1 MKRTISLVLAFCLL
15 LSCIPV
21 YAEEPTVETY
31 EDVPETINYSEPV
44 ASTDESAGP
53 TAAQSSS
60 SSAATS
66 GQCGDNLTWEFDEAT
81 GMLTIS
87 GTGDSVWDYD
97 PSWAEDARLP
107 PWYGVREKIETLV
120 FSCQVNII
128 GSYSFADCVNLIEVK
143 LPDSLRS
150 IGLSAFSGCVGLP
163 AINIPEGVT
172 HILGGAFE
180 NCASLAEAKLPD
192 SVDYLGDF
200 VFSGCSSLAKV
211 VLPNEISELPGGI
224 FVKCESLTTFTLPD
238 SITSIGGYAFG
249 ECTNLQ
255 AIKIP
260 NSVTSIEDSAFYGCL
275 RISEI
280 DLPTELKTIGY
291 SAFENCASLVE
302 VSIPDGVSNL
312 GAAAFRGCT
321 SLRTAYIPDSV
332 RNIEHSL
339 FRGCSSLANLELP
352 NVVAS
357 IGDGA
362 FDGCSSI
369 TEFTVPFGTESIGSG
384 AFSGCSSL
392 SSITIP
398 GSIRVIENHAF
409 DGCEN
414 LKEVHLYDIA
424 GWCNVELGLHGASP
438 FLYGASLYNLDSLVA
453 NLTIPDTVSEI
464 NDLVF
469 QGCSSISSLTIP
481 SNVGGIGQYAFSYCS
496 NLIAVA
502 IRDGVDIVDEYAF
515 SCCDNLQT
523 VILPGSDV
531 SLETGAFMDCPSL
544 KNITLPTDLDTIS
557 NQLFSGCSALQSI
570 TLPDGISTIGEDAF
584 YGCSNLSIVN
594 FPQGLSSIGEG
605 AFWDCSLAHI
615 SIPASIKTISDY
627 VFAGND
633 MTNVVIP
640 SGITSI
646 GMGAFNNCFYMAS
659 ITIPTSVTIIEDAF
673 LNCQALDDVYYLGS
687 REMWNS
693 ILISSDN
700 DRLLD
705 ANIHFAIETVEGD
718 DSGLGNGTDSAISN
732 LYITDF
738 SDREISAGMLGSGIV
753 AYFNKNITMGDGSK
767 RISIMNTETYKG
779 KSFAVSDDRVLIAE
793 NALIIRLDDLNICPG
808 KDYYINIDSGAI
820 RGTDGDI
827 FYGLKDHTSWVFSV
841 SRELKISG
849 VDYSWA
855 KKGWIIRKDDTS
867 KPPIPN
873 GTDEQY
879 ADLLQSWAE
888 DCGGYL
894 NYSDA
899 LELLDYPAYLP
910 VTDTNNQPV
919 LLNDNATTVR
929 QVIEDIVF
937 VSELQSYIDNLDA
950 ELATIENSIN
960 SDSAWGQIAEIIE
973 AEVEAYEMAA
983 GWYEQIDKYMSG
995 RDEDSNFFLSLTA
1008 PIAYNALT
1016 STFKGSIGTVA
1027 KAQLSL
1033 IENESLL
1040 LTINGEEK
1048 YSEFKDAV
1056 KKVGTASQGLG
1067 AIYSAYIGGDTSKL
1081 AKLGSSLLVDYFAGS
1096 DNGIISDI
1104 ANAYKEISS
1113 AKSAAQLCMFLG
1125 STIGMFPMVIDL
1137 YNDLN
1142 GSRYDQVKAAY
1153 FIADYYIA
1161 DKDPELYNT
1170 ILGLTD
1176 GFIHSENYMW
1186 NHYPSYAWDY
1196 ALALEE
1202 GERSSDPVVA
1212 NWSRFLNTGSM
1223 ADIDETDSAV
1233 LRRDITN
1240 YATILRF
1247 AKSINVNDT
1256 IVALIDYLKSEGQA
1270 PDTVGIS
1277 VSCPV
1282 RVNIYDLSGNLVAS
1296 LSSEDDEIADCQY
1309 GTMYL
1314 LGENGETKYFLLSS
1328 ENYKIEIVPYADGT
1342 MDVSITNSNED
1353 GTASGVYYESVEL
1366 RTGMTIT
1373 TDSLVG
1379 TGSSLNVGEAG
1390 TSTTVAPEDE
1400 IPVMGISIDAP
1411 SELAIGES
1419 YSITAIVAPE
1429 TATDKSLAWSSSN
1442 SGVIDV
1448 SGDGV
1453 ITAVSAGNATITAMA
1468 ANGISASVEVSA
1480 YSPAQSVSL
1489 DMSSLTMCVGE
1500 EYSLTVAVE
1509 PVNTTHPIKW
1519 YSSAGNVAFV
1529 DENGNV
1535 CAQSEGIAVITA
1547 DVDGVSTSVT
1557 VTVSEEPISIILYQS
1572 DTNGDR
1578 IKVDMLN
1585 NSLYSSYTGSV
1596 FISLYDADGRMLS
1609 TSELPL
1615 ALSAGTH
1622 MTGYIPITN
1631 WDGHSE
1637 LTAKA
1642 VTIDGQM
1649 IPVNTASEIGII
1661 R

>member
-21 YAEEPTVETY
+21 YAEEPAVETY
-31 EDVPETINYSEPV
+31 EPISETANYSAPV
-44 ASTDESAGP
+44 ASADESAGP
-53 TAAQSSS
+53 AGAASSS

-66 GQCGDNLTWEFDEAT
+66 GVCGDNLTWEFDEST
-81 GMLTIS
+81 GTLTIS
-87 GTGDSVWDYD
+87 GTGEMWDFDPYLDEPAPWMTQGQWSWENSNIKTVILEDGVTSIGAYAFEGSRGIEDVVFPDTLKSIGTMAFFNNYALRELNFPEELESVGDAAFYA
-97 PSWAEDARLP
+97 SWEIQEIILP
-107 PWYGVREKIETLV
+107 YGLKSVGAQAFGSGASLTKTIIPETV
-120 FSCQVNII
+120 TNIGYEAFTGKTAGPI
-128 GSYSFADCVNLIEVK
+128 GSGCDIEFGWTEAIPDYAFGGNLGEARPELVSVI
-143 LPDSLRS
+143 
-150 IGLSAFSGCVGLP
+150 
-163 AINIPEGVT
+163 IPEG
-172 HILGGAFE
+172 IESIGDAAFQGCPDLE
-180 NCASLAEAKLPD
+180 VVELPASLR
-192 SVDYLGDF
+192 
-200 VFSGCSSLAKV
+200 
-211 VLPNEISELPGGI
+211 EIGNSA
-224 FVKCESLTTFTLPD
+224 FNSCESLEYINLPD
-238 SITSIGGYAFG
+238 KLQVIGIGAFFYSGLISI
-249 ECTNLQ
+249 
-255 AIKIP
+255 AIP
-260 NSVTSIEDSAFYGCL
+260 QSVQI
-275 RISEI
+275 
-280 DLPTELKTIGY
+280 
-291 SAFENCASLVE
+291 
-302 VSIPDGVSNL
+302 
-312 GAAAFRGCT
+312 
-321 SLRTAYIPDSV
+321 
-332 RNIEHSL
+332 
-339 FRGCSSLANLELP
+339 
-352 NVVAS
+352 

-362 FDGCSSI
+362 FSYCGNL
-369 TEFTVPFGTESIGSG
+369 ESI
-384 AFSGCSSL
+384 SL
-392 SSITIP
+392 S
-398 GSIRVIENHAF
+398 
-409 DGCEN
+409 
-414 LKEVHLYDIA
+414 
-424 GWCNVELGLHGASP
+424 
-438 FLYGASLYNLDSLVA
+438 
-453 NLTIPDTVSEI
+453 
-464 NDLVF
+464 
-469 QGCSSISSLTIP
+469 
-481 SNVGGIGQYAFSYCS
+481 
-496 NLIAVA
+496 
-502 IRDGVDIVDEYAF
+502 
-515 SCCDNLQT
+515 
-523 VILPGSDV
+523 
-531 SLETGAFMDCPSL
+531 
-544 KNITLPTDLDTIS
+544 KNIMEIG
-557 NQLFSGCSALQSI
+557 NNMFIGC
-570 TLPDGISTIGEDAF
+570 G
-584 YGCSNLSIVN
+584 
-594 FPQGLSSIGEG
+594 
-605 AFWDCSLAHI
+605 SLA
-615 SIPASIKTISDY
+615 SI
-627 VFAGND
+627 N
-633 MTNVVIP
+633 IP
-640 SGITSI
+640 SGVSYIGESAFQACRNLAYVIMPISVDTIYDNTFSNCEELDFVYYAGSQLDWDAISI
-646 GMGAFNNCFYMAS
+646 GTENEDL
-659 ITIPTSVTIIEDAF
+659 TS
-673 LNCQALDDVYYLGS
+673 
-687 REMWNS
+687 
-693 ILISSDN
+693 
-700 DRLLD
+700 
-705 ANIHFAIETVEGD
+705 ANIIFAEPTPED
-718 DSGLGNGTDSAISN
+718 YDTGNGADAAISN

-753 AYFNKNITMGDGSK
+753 AYFNKNIALGDGTK
-767 RISIMNTETYKG
+767 RISIMNTETCKG
-779 KSFAVSDDRVLIAE
+779 KSFAVSDDRVYIAE

-820 RGTDGDI
+820 KGTDGDI
-827 FYGLKDHTSWVFSV
+827 FYGLKDHTSWVFTV

-910 VTDTNNQPV
+910 VTDVNNQPV

-937 VSELQSYIDNLDA
+937 VSELQSYIDELDA
-950 ELATIENSIN
+950 ELAAIENSIN
-960 SDSAWGQIAEIIE
+960 ADSAWGQIAEIMS

-983 GWYEQIDKYMSG
+983 SWYEQIDKYMSG

-1081 AKLGSSLLVDYFAGS
+1081 VKLGSSLLVDYFAGS

-1240 YATILRF
+1240 YANILRF

-1296 LSSEDDEIADCQY
+1296 LSSEDDEIADCEY

-1314 LGENGETKYFLLSS
+1314 LGENGETKYFLLNS
-1328 ENYKIEIVPYADGT
+1328 EDYKIEIVPYADGT
-1342 MDVSITNSNED
+1342 MDVSITNSNKE
-1353 GTASGVYYESVEL
+1353 GTTSGVYYESVEL

-1373 TDSLVG
+1373 TDSLVEA
-1379 TGSSLNVGEAG
+1379 GSSLNVSEAG

-1400 IPVMGISIDAP
+1400 IPVTGISIDAP
-1411 SELAIGES
+1411 SQLAIGES
-1419 YSITAIVAPE
+1419 YSITALVAPE
-1429 TATDKSLAWSSSN
+1429 TATDKSLAWTSSN
-1442 SGVIDV
+1442 PGVIDV
-1448 SGDGV
+1448 TSDGV
-1453 ITAVSAGNATITAMA
+1453 ITAKSAGDATITATA
-1468 ANGISASVEVSA
+1468 ANGVFASVEVSA
-1480 YSPAQSVSL
+1480 YTPAQSVSL
-1489 DMSSLTMCVGE
+1489 DVSSLTMCVGE

-1519 YSSAGNVAFV
+1519 YSSARNVAFV

-1557 VTVSEEPISIILYQS
+1557 VTVSEEPIRIILYQS

-1596 FISLYDADGRMLS
+1596 FISIYDADGRMLS

-1661 R
+1661 G

>member
-1 MKRTISLVLAFCLL
+1 MKRLISLFLAFCLL
-15 LSCIPV
+15 VSCAPV
-21 YAEEPTVETY
+21 YAEEPAVETY
-31 EDVPETINYSEPV
+31 EPISETANYSAPV
-44 ASTDESAGP
+44 ASVDESAEP
-53 TAAQSSS
+53 ASAVSSS

-66 GQCGDNLTWEFDEAT
+66 GVCGDNLTWEFDEAT
-81 GMLTIS
+81 GTLTIS
-87 GTGDSVWDYD
+87 GTGDMWDFDYPD
-97 PSWAEDARLP
+97 YP
-107 PWYGVREKIETLV
+107 PWSHIETATKLV
-120 FSCQVNII
+120 IEEGVTSVGNEAFVGRGITNALLPTTLKSIGNSAFVIDPLTEIILPNGLEHIGAFAFSGTKITKLIIPESVTSLGEGALQINVDATNSKKSFPKTAGPIGSGCDLEYPWTDTIPANAFSVLPLENII
-128 GSYSFADCVNLIEVK
+128 FPVGLQHIGDCAFQYCSITNIVIPDGVKTIGANAFSSSSIEHIE
-143 LPDSLRS
+143 LPDSLIS
-150 IGLSAFSGCVGLP
+150 IGQGAFEDTFNLSSLIIPNGVLSIGESLFSSSWITSVTLPDNLNTIRTSMFEVSAKLEFIRLPECISSIEEKAFRECVSLKRIIIP
-163 AINIPEGVT
+163 ASVT
-172 HILGGAFE
+172 SIAEDAFE
-180 NCASLAEAKLPD
+180 NC
-192 SVDYLGDF
+192 
-200 VFSGCSSLAKV
+200 
-211 VLPNEISELPGGI
+211 N
-224 FVKCESLTTFTLPD
+224 
-238 SITSIGGYAFG
+238 
-249 ECTNLQ
+249 
-255 AIKIP
+255 
-260 NSVTSIEDSAFYGCL
+260 
-275 RISEI
+275 
-280 DLPTELKTIGY
+280 
-291 SAFENCASLVE
+291 
-302 VSIPDGVSNL
+302 
-312 GAAAFRGCT
+312 
-321 SLRTAYIPDSV
+321 
-332 RNIEHSL
+332 
-339 FRGCSSLANLELP
+339 
-352 NVVAS
+352 
-357 IGDGA
+357 
-362 FDGCSSI
+362 
-369 TEFTVPFGTESIGSG
+369 
-384 AFSGCSSL
+384 
-392 SSITIP
+392 
-398 GSIRVIENHAF
+398 
-409 DGCEN
+409 
-414 LKEVHLYDIA
+414 
-424 GWCNVELGLHGASP
+424 
-438 FLYGASLYNLDSLVA
+438 
-453 NLTIPDTVSEI
+453 
-464 NDLVF
+464 
-469 QGCSSISSLTIP
+469 
-481 SNVGGIGQYAFSYCS
+481 
-496 NLIAVA
+496 
-502 IRDGVDIVDEYAF
+502 
-515 SCCDNLQT
+515 
-523 VILPGSDV
+523 
-531 SLETGAFMDCPSL
+531 SLETVYYAG
-544 KNITLPTDLDTIS
+544 TR
-557 NQLFSGCSALQSI
+557 QQW
-570 TLPDGISTIGEDAF
+570 DA
-584 YGCSNLSIVN
+584 
-594 FPQGLSSIGEG
+594 
-605 AFWDCSLAHI
+605 I
-615 SIPASIKTISDY
+615 SIAT
-627 VFAGND
+627 GN
-633 MTNVVIP
+633 
-640 SGITSI
+640 
-646 GMGAFNNCFYMAS
+646 
-659 ITIPTSVTIIEDAF
+659 E
-673 LNCQALDDVYYLGS
+673 YLTG
-687 REMWNS
+687 
-693 ILISSDN
+693 
-700 DRLLD
+700 
-705 ANIHFAIETVEGD
+705 ANIICAEETPEDYGT
-718 DSGLGNGTDSAISN
+718 GNGADAAISN

-738 SDREISAGMLGSGIV
+738 SDREISAGLLGSGIV

-767 RISIMNTETYKG
+767 RISIMNTETCKG
-779 KSFAVSDDRVLIAE
+779 KSFAVSDDRVYIAE

-820 RGTDGDI
+820 KGTDGDI
-827 FYGLKDHTSWVFSV
+827 FHGLKDHTSWVFTV

-910 VTDTNNQPV
+910 VTDVNNQPV

-937 VSELQSYIDNLDA
+937 VSELQSYIDELDA
-950 ELATIENSIN
+950 ELAAIENSIN
-960 SDSAWGQIAEIIE
+960 ADSAWGQIAEIMS

-983 GWYEQIDKYMSG
+983 SWYEQIDKYMSG

-1081 AKLGSSLLVDYFAGS
+1081 VKLGSSLLVDYFAGS

-1104 ANAYKEISS
+1104 ATAYKEISS

-1212 NWSRFLNTGSM
+1212 NWSRFLSTGSM

-1240 YATILRF
+1240 YANILRF

-1256 IVALIDYLKSEGQA
+1256 IVALIDYLQSEGQA
-1270 PDTVGIS
+1270 PATTGIS

-1282 RVNIYDLSGNLVAS
+1282 RVNIYDISGNLVAS
-1296 LSSEDDEIADCQY
+1296 LSSEDDEIADCEY

-1314 LGENGETKYFLLSS
+1314 LGENGETKYFLLNS
-1328 ENYKIEIVPYADGT
+1328 EDYKIEIVPYADGT
-1342 MDVSITNSNED
+1342 MDVSITNSNKD
-1353 GTASGVYYESVEL
+1353 GTTSGVYYESVEL

-1373 TDSLVG
+1373 TDSLVEA
-1379 TGSSLNVGEAG
+1379 GSSLNVSEAG

-1400 IPVMGISIDAP
+1400 IPVTGISINAP
-1411 SELAIGES
+1411 SQLAIGES
-1419 YSITAIVAPE
+1419 YSITALVAPE
-1429 TATDKSLAWSSSN
+1429 TATDKSLTWSSSN
-1442 SGVIDV
+1442 PGVIEV
-1448 SGDGV
+1448 SNDGV
-1453 ITAVSAGNATITAMA
+1453 ITAKSAGDATITATA
-1468 ANGISASVEVSA
+1468 ANGVSSSVEVSA
-1480 YSPAQSVSL
+1480 YTPAQNVSL
-1489 DMSSLTMCVGE
+1489 DVSSLKMCVGE
-1500 EYSLTVAVE
+1500 EYKLAANINPSNA
-1509 PVNTTHPIKW
+1509 THPIKW
-1519 YSSAGNVAFV
+1519 YSSAGSVAFV
-1529 DENGNV
+1529 DENGSV
-1535 CAQSEGIAVITA
+1535 YAQSEGIAVITA
-1547 DVDGVSTSVT
+1547 DIDGVSASVT

-1585 NSLYSSYTGSV
+1585 NSLYSGYTGSV
-1596 FISLYDADGRMLS
+1596 FVSIYDADGRMLA

-1615 ALSAGTH
+1615 ALGAGTH
-1622 MTGYIPITN
+1622 TTGYIPITN

-1661 R
+1661 G

>member
-21 YAEEPTVETY
+21 YAEEPAVETY
-31 EDVPETINYSEPV
+31 EPISETANYSAPV
-44 ASTDESAGP
+44 ASADESAGP
-53 TAAQSSS
+53 AGAASSS

-66 GQCGDNLTWEFDEAT
+66 GVCGDNLTWEFDEST
-81 GMLTIS
+81 GTLTIS
-87 GTGDSVWDYD
+87 GTGEMWDFDPYLDEPAPWMTQGQWSWENSNIKTVILEDGVTSIGAYAFEGSRGIEDVVFPDTLKSIGTMAFFNNYALRELNFPEELESVGDAAFYA
-97 PSWAEDARLP
+97 SWEIQEIILP
-107 PWYGVREKIETLV
+107 YGLKSVGAQAFGSGASLTKTIIPETV
-120 FSCQVNII
+120 TNIGYEAFTGKTAGPI
-128 GSYSFADCVNLIEVK
+128 GSGCDIEFGWTEAIPDYAFGGNLGEARPELVSVI
-143 LPDSLRS
+143 
-150 IGLSAFSGCVGLP
+150 
-163 AINIPEGVT
+163 IPEG
-172 HILGGAFE
+172 IESIGYAAFQGCPDLE
-180 NCASLAEAKLPD
+180 VVELPASLR
-192 SVDYLGDF
+192 
-200 VFSGCSSLAKV
+200 
-211 VLPNEISELPGGI
+211 EIGNSA
-224 FVKCESLTTFTLPD
+224 FNSCESLEYINLPD
-238 SITSIGGYAFG
+238 KLQVIGIGAFFYSGLISI
-249 ECTNLQ
+249 
-255 AIKIP
+255 AIP
-260 NSVTSIEDSAFYGCL
+260 QSVQI
-275 RISEI
+275 
-280 DLPTELKTIGY
+280 
-291 SAFENCASLVE
+291 
-302 VSIPDGVSNL
+302 
-312 GAAAFRGCT
+312 
-321 SLRTAYIPDSV
+321 
-332 RNIEHSL
+332 
-339 FRGCSSLANLELP
+339 
-352 NVVAS
+352 

-362 FDGCSSI
+362 FSYCGNL
-369 TEFTVPFGTESIGSG
+369 ESI
-384 AFSGCSSL
+384 SL
-392 SSITIP
+392 S
-398 GSIRVIENHAF
+398 
-409 DGCEN
+409 
-414 LKEVHLYDIA
+414 
-424 GWCNVELGLHGASP
+424 
-438 FLYGASLYNLDSLVA
+438 
-453 NLTIPDTVSEI
+453 
-464 NDLVF
+464 
-469 QGCSSISSLTIP
+469 
-481 SNVGGIGQYAFSYCS
+481 
-496 NLIAVA
+496 
-502 IRDGVDIVDEYAF
+502 
-515 SCCDNLQT
+515 
-523 VILPGSDV
+523 
-531 SLETGAFMDCPSL
+531 
-544 KNITLPTDLDTIS
+544 KNIMEIG
-557 NQLFSGCSALQSI
+557 NNMFIGC
-570 TLPDGISTIGEDAF
+570 G
-584 YGCSNLSIVN
+584 
-594 FPQGLSSIGEG
+594 
-605 AFWDCSLAHI
+605 SLA
-615 SIPASIKTISDY
+615 SI
-627 VFAGND
+627 N
-633 MTNVVIP
+633 IP
-640 SGITSI
+640 SGVSYIGESAFQACRNLAYVIMPISVDTIYDNTFSNCEELDFVYYAGSQLDWDAISI
-646 GMGAFNNCFYMAS
+646 GTENEDL
-659 ITIPTSVTIIEDAF
+659 TS
-673 LNCQALDDVYYLGS
+673 
-687 REMWNS
+687 
-693 ILISSDN
+693 
-700 DRLLD
+700 
-705 ANIHFAIETVEGD
+705 ANIIFAEPTPED
-718 DSGLGNGTDSAISN
+718 YDTGNGADAAISN

-753 AYFNKNITMGDGSK
+753 AYFNKNIALGDGTK
-767 RISIMNTETYKG
+767 RISIMNTETCKG
-779 KSFAVSDDRVLIAE
+779 KSFAVSDDRVYIAE

-820 RGTDGDI
+820 KGTDGDI
-827 FYGLKDHTSWVFSV
+827 FYGLKDHTSWVFTV

-910 VTDTNNQPV
+910 VTDVNNQPV

-937 VSELQSYIDNLDA
+937 VSELQSYIDELDA
-950 ELATIENSIN
+950 ELAAIENSIN
-960 SDSAWGQIAEIIE
+960 ADSAWGQIAEIMS

-983 GWYEQIDKYMSG
+983 SWYEQIDKYMSG

-1081 AKLGSSLLVDYFAGS
+1081 VKLGSSLLVDYFAGS

-1240 YATILRF
+1240 YANILRF

-1296 LSSEDDEIADCQY
+1296 LSSEDDEIADCEY

-1314 LGENGETKYFLLSS
+1314 LGENGETKYFLLNS
-1328 ENYKIEIVPYADGT
+1328 EDYKIEIVPYADGT
-1342 MDVSITNSNED
+1342 MDVSITNSNKE
-1353 GTASGVYYESVEL
+1353 GTTSGVYYESVEL

-1373 TDSLVG
+1373 TDSLVEA
-1379 TGSSLNVGEAG
+1379 GSSLNVSEAG

-1400 IPVMGISIDAP
+1400 IPVTGISIDAP
-1411 SELAIGES
+1411 SQLAIGES
-1419 YSITAIVAPE
+1419 YSITALVAPE
-1429 TATDKSLAWSSSN
+1429 TATDKSLAWTSSN
-1442 SGVIDV
+1442 PGVIDV
-1448 SGDGV
+1448 TSDGV
-1453 ITAVSAGNATITAMA
+1453 ITAKSAGDATITATA
-1468 ANGISASVEVSA
+1468 ANGVFASVEVSA
-1480 YSPAQSVSL
+1480 YTPAQSVSL
-1489 DMSSLTMCVGE
+1489 DVSSLTMCVGE

-1519 YSSAGNVAFV
+1519 YSSARNVAFV

-1557 VTVSEEPISIILYQS
+1557 VTVSEEPIRIILYQS

-1596 FISLYDADGRMLS
+1596 FISIYDADGRMLS

-1661 R
+1661 G

>member
-1 MKRTISLVLAFCLL
+1 M
-15 LSCIPV
+15 
-21 YAEEPTVETY
+21 YAKEPAAETY
-31 EDVPETINYSEPV
+31 KPISETANYSAPV
-44 ASTDESAGP
+44 ASADENTEPA
-53 TAAQSSS
+53 AAQRSS
-60 SSAATS
+60 TS
-66 GQCGDNLTWEFDEAT
+66 GQCGDNVYWSFDEAT
-81 GMLTIS
+81 GTLTIS
-87 GTGDSVWDYD
+87 GTGDSVWGYD

-120 FSCQVNII
+120 FSCQVSRI
-128 GSYSFADCVNLIEVK
+128 GNYSFADCVKLIEVK
-143 LPDSLRS
+143 LPDSLQD
-150 IGLSAFSGCVGLP
+150 IGTHAFSGCSSLP
-163 AINIPEGVT
+163 VISIPEGVT
-172 HILGGAFE
+172 FIHGGAFE
-180 NCASLAEAKLPD
+180 NCTSLAEVKLPD
-192 SVDYLGDF
+192 SVNVLEDS
-200 VFSGCSSLAKV
+200 VFFGCNSLTKAS
-211 VLPNEISELPGGI
+211 LPNEISELPNNTFG
-224 FVKCESLTTFTLPD
+224 KCEKLTAITLPD
-238 SITSIGGYAFG
+238 SITRIGSYAFG

-255 AIKIP
+255 TIIIP
-260 NSVTSIEDSAFYGCL
+260 NSVTSIEDSAFYGCI
-275 RISEI
+275 RISKIE
-280 DLPTELKTIGY
+280 LPTELKTIGY

-312 GAAAFRGCT
+312 GAAAFRGC
-321 SLRTAYIPDSV
+321 
-332 RNIEHSL
+332 
-339 FRGCSSLANLELP
+339 
-352 NVVAS
+352 
-357 IGDGA
+357 
-362 FDGCSSI
+362 
-369 TEFTVPFGTESIGSG
+369 
-384 AFSGCSSL
+384 SSL

-398 GSIRVIENHAF
+398 GSISRIEDFAF

-424 GWCNVELGLHGASP
+424 GWCNIELGLHGASP
-438 FLYGASLYNLDSLVA
+438 FLYGASLYNLDSLVT

-557 NQLFSGCSALQSI
+557 NHLFSGCSALQSI

-594 FPQGLSSIGEG
+594 FPQGLSSIGEEAFWGCSLAHISIPASIKTISDYVFAGNDMTNVVIPSGITSIGMG
-605 AFWDCSLAHI
+605 AFNGCSALQSITLPDGISTIGEDAFYGCSNLSIVNFPQGLSSIGEEAFWGCSLAHI

-767 RISIMNTETYKG
+767 RISIMNTETRTG
-779 KSFAVSDDRVLIAE
+779 KSFAVSDDRVYIAE

-808 KDYYINIDSGAI
+808 KDYYINIDNGAI
-820 RGTDGDI
+820 KGTDGDI
-827 FYGLKDHTSWVFSV
+827 FYGLKDHTSWVFTV

-910 VTDTNNQPV
+910 VTDVNNQPV

-937 VSELQSYIDNLDA
+937 VSELQSYIDDLDA
-950 ELATIENSIN
+950 ELAAIENSIN
-960 SDSAWGQIAEIIE
+960 AGSAWGQIAEIMA

-1067 AIYSAYIGGDTSKL
+1067 AIYSAYVGGDTSKL
-1081 AKLGSSLLVDYFAGS
+1081 VKLGSSLLVDYFAGS

-1489 DMSSLTMCVGE
+1489 DMSSLRMCVGE
-1500 EYSLTVAVE
+1500 EYNLAVN
-1509 PVNTTHPIKW
+1509 VNPSNATHPIKW
-1519 YSSAGNVAFV
+1519 YSSAGSVAFV
-1529 DENGNV
+1529 DENGSV
-1535 CAQSEGIAVITA
+1535 YAQSEGIAVITA
-1547 DVDGVSTSVT
+1547 DIDGVSASVT

-1572 DTNGDR
+1572 DTSGDR

-1585 NSLYSSYTGSV
+1585 NSLYSGYTGSV

-1615 ALSAGTH
+1615 ALGAGTH
-1622 MTGYIPITN
+1622 TTGYIPITN

-1642 VTIDGQM
+1642 FTLDGQM
-1649 IPVNTASEIGII
+1649 LPVSSSTEINLIGG
-1661 R
+1661 